1 MQNHKHPRRDKV
13 RVWHASSHFHPP
25 WQCRKVKKVQVLVYV
40 CAPLLGCAYE
50 GGNRE
55 EARMVGLLHV
65 HENSREWETGKPLGA
80 IWGLLVFRVQG
91 KGNSSPAKDTPWLVL
106 KALT

>member
-13 RVWHASSHFHPP
+13 RVWHASSHFQPP

-40 CAPLLGCAYE
+40 CAPLPGCAYE

-80 IWGLLVFRVQG
+80 IWGLLIFRVQE